1 MFLPSFQILVGL
13 LLLTVGGHYLVE
25 GATRIALRARL
36 SPMVVGLTIVALGTS
51 MPELAVSL
59 GAAFRGSTDISYA
72 NVVGSNIFNVAAV
85 LGVTA
90 LIWPIPVKG
99 QTIRAEYPFMVL
111 ALFATLVIS
120 RDGTVDRL
128 DGVLLLAGLAGFFVF
143 MLRLSRGQP
152 PDQETVELQRD
163 FADMA
168 DATGGSSRALFA
180 SIAMVGIGIATLV
193 GGADLMVRGAVSVA
207 ERFGITE
214 RVIGL
219 TIVAGSTSLPEL
231 AATLAAASKGR
242 PGIALG
248 NVIGSNIFNVLCILG
263 TTSLLVEIPVNPRAI
278 ALDNWVMVGLALALF
293 VFLARGQRVTRWEA
307 ALLLASFVAYMGYVV
322 TVG

>member
-1 MFLPSFQILVGL
+1 MLLPSFQILVGL
-13 LLLTVGGHYLVE
+13 FLLTVGGHYLVE

-111 ALFATLVIS
+111 ALFATLLIS

-128 DGVLLLAGLAGFFVF
+128 DGVLLLAGLTGFFVF
-143 MLRLSRGQP
+143 MLWLARGQP
-152 PDQETVELQRD
+152 PDQETVELQRN

-168 DATGGSSRALFA
+168 DATGGSSRALFG
-180 SIAMVGIGIATLV
+180 SIAMVGIGIAALV

-278 ALDNWVMVGLALALF
+278 ALDNWVMVGVALALF

-322 TVG
+322 TAG

>member
-1 MFLPSFQILVGL
+1 
-13 LLLTVGGHYLVE
+13 
-25 GATRIALRARL
+25 
-36 SPMVVGLTIVALGTS
+36 
-51 MPELAVSL
+51 
-59 GAAFRGSTDISYA
+59 
-72 NVVGSNIFNVAAV
+72 
-85 LGVTA
+85 
-90 LIWPIPVKG
+90 
-99 QTIRAEYPFMVL
+99 
-111 ALFATLVIS
+111 
-120 RDGTVDRL
+120 
-128 DGVLLLAGLAGFFVF
+128 
-143 MLRLSRGQP
+143 
-152 PDQETVELQRD
+152 
-163 FADMA
+163 
-168 DATGGSSRALFA
+168 
-180 SIAMVGIGIATLV
+180 
-193 GGADLMVRGAVSVA
+193 MVRGAVSVA

-278 ALDNWVMVGLALALF
+278 ALDNWVMVGVALALF

-322 TVG
+322 TAG

>member
-1 MFLPSFQILVGL
+1 MLLPSFQILVGL
-13 LLLTVGGHYLVE
+13 FLLTVGGHYLVE

-111 ALFATLVIS
+111 ALFATLLIS

-128 DGVLLLAGLAGFFVF
+128 DGVLLLAGLTGFFVF
-143 MLRLSRGQP
+143 MLWLARGQP
-152 PDQETVELQRD
+152 PDQETVELQRN

-168 DATGGSSRALFA
+168 DATGGSSRALFG
-180 SIAMVGIGIATLV
+180 SIAMVGIGIAALV

-219 TIVAGSTSLPEL
+219 TIRLWHAYSLP
-231 AATLAAASKGR
+231 TSSGNASN
-242 PGIALG
+242 L
-248 NVIGSNIFNVLCILG
+248 
-263 TTSLLVEIPVNPRAI
+263 
-278 ALDNWVMVGLALALF
+278 
-293 VFLARGQRVTRWEA
+293 
-307 ALLLASFVAYMGYVV
+307 
-322 TVG
+322 